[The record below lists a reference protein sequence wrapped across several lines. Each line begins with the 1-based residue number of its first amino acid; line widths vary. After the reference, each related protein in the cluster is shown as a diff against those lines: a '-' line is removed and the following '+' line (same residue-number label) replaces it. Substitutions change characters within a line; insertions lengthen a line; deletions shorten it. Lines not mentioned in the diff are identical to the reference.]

1 VPGFALAKILN
12 RRMVISVNI
21 LSRCIKIPEI

>member
-1 VPGFALAKILN
+1 LAKILN
-12 RRMVISVNI
+12 KKKVIKVNI